1 MNQIKEQINSPILPI
16 WNIKIG
22 HIISLNLHIRI
33 FAKMASL
40 ANMRLAHINSPQ
52 SDHCRQPHQLMSPN
66 ITSCMS
72 ESDDINSNDL
82 TSAHII

>member
-1 MNQIKEQINSPILPI
+1 MEIGLESINIR
-16 WNIKIG
+16 NIRVEKIEFLIG
-22 HIISLNLHIRI
+22 KHPQYLTECHI

-52 SDHCRQPHQLMSPN
+52 SDHCRQSHQLMSPN
-66 ITSCMS
+66 ITSCM
-72 ESDDINSNDL
+72 SDDINSNDL